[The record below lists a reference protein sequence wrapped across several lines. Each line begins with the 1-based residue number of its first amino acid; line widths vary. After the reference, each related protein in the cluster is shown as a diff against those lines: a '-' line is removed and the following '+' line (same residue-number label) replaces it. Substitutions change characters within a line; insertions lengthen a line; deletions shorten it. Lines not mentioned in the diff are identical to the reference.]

1 MATIV
6 HIRRMTRGKILI
18 MLHTSS
24 SLFSHFYG
32 HENRTHPLHTSIPTP
47 FSNV

>member
-18 MLHTSS
+18 MLHTS

>member
-1 MATIV
+1 MAV

-18 MLHTSS
+18 MLP

-47 FSNV
+47 FSNVWRMK